1 MLGVLLLAFS
11 LVTIVHSELC
21 RPDAQNAFKVRLSIK
36 TALGDNAYAW
46 DASEEYLFK
55 AMVAFAMR
63 RYSNK
68 ETTQISNVLLCNM
81 TERVSFWFVVTDSA
95 RNVTTVPGSE
105 VEAAIRMNRNR
116 INSAFLLTDNT
127 LQFLKISSTL
137 SPPIEPTVP
146 VWLIVFGVVLCLVVA
161 AILFLVV
168 SGIRKRKK
176 NNNESAETG
185 DLEDKC
191 DTPVTTENGIPCDIL
206 DLKAGQINGVYAAD
220 DERFTPL

>member
-1 MLGVLLLAFS
+1 SG
-11 LVTIVHSELC
+11 I
-21 RPDAQNAFKVRLSIK
+21 NRLREVQDQK
-36 TALGDNAYAW
+36 
-46 DASEEYLFK
+46 
-55 AMVAFAMR
+55 
-63 RYSNK
+63 
-68 ETTQISNVLLCNM
+68 ISNVLLCNM

-146 VWLIVFGVVLCLVVA
+146 VWVIVFGVVLCLVVA

-168 SGIRKRKK
+168 SGIRQRKK

>member
-11 LVTIVHSELC
+11 LVTIAHAELC

-36 TALGDNAYAW
+36 SALGDNAYSW

-63 RYSNK
+63 RYSSK
-68 ETTQISNVLLCNM
+68 ETTQISDVLLCNM
-81 TERVSFWFVVTDSA
+81 TERVSFWFVVTDSS

-116 INSAFLLTDNT
+116 INSAFLLTDKT

-137 SPPIEPTVP
+137 SPLIEPSVP
-146 VWLIVFGVVLCLVVA
+146 VWLIVFSVVLCLTVA
-161 AILFLVV
+161 GIAFLVV
-168 SGIRKRKK
+168 SGIWRYKK
-176 NNNESAETG
+176 SNKESVETE

-191 DTPVTTENGIPCDIL
+191 DTPVTIENGIPCDIL
-206 DLKAGQINGVYAAD
+206 DLKTGQINGVYAAD